1 MLFNS
6 KGFYVR
12 HRTTKIGQNLDKRYR
27 ATAVTTT
34 TTAAAALTTTA
45 VTTTTTT
52 AAAALTPT
60 AAWTTSTDGN
70 KRQSNYLN
78 IRTLAT
84 VDSNHHQK

>member
-27 ATAVTTT
+27 A
-34 TTAAAALTTTA
+34 TA

>member
-27 ATAVTTT
+27 ATAV
-34 TTAAAALTTTA
+34 
-45 VTTTTTT
+45 TTTTT

>member
-34 TTAAAALTTTA
+34 TT
-45 VTTTTTT
+45 
-52 AAAALTPT
+52 AAALTPT

>member
-34 TTAAAALTTTA
+34 A
-45 VTTTTTT
+45 VTTTTT

>member
-34 TTAAAALTTTA
+34 T
-45 VTTTTTT
+45 
-52 AAAALTPT
+52 AAALTPT

>member
-34 TTAAAALTTTA
+34 TTA
-45 VTTTTTT
+45 

>member
-34 TTAAAALTTTA
+34 TTT
-45 VTTTTTT
+45 
-52 AAAALTPT
+52 AAALTPT